1 MIGIYKITS
10 PTGKIYIGQSINIE
24 KRFKSYKYKIP
35 HEQPRLRN
43 SFLKHGIDKHNFEV
57 LCECEIH
64 ELNDK
69 ERYYQDLFSATG
81 KKGLNCS
88 LTASSDRNGKASQET
103 RLKMSITRTGM
114 KQSKETC
121 LKKSNRMKGENNP
134 MFGNNGVKNHFY
146 GKKHSKETLD
156 KIRKIHLNNQYCKG
170 RIVSNE
176 TKKKMSISSL
186 GNTRCSGRVL
196 SESTKNK
203 ISNSLKR
210 KVINIET
217 GEIYNSFTE
226 LAEMLNISKWTI
238 QKRLNGQM
246 KNNTNFKYL

>member
-10 PTGKIYIGQSINIE
+10 KSKRVYIGQSIDIE

-35 HEQPRLRN
+35 FDQPRLRN
-43 SFLKHGIDKHNFEV
+43 SFLKYGFDNHKFEI
-57 LCECEIH
+57 LCECEVS

-69 ERYYQDLFSATG
+69 ERYYQDLYNATS
-81 KKGLNCS
+81 KNGLNCS
-88 LTASSDRNGKASQET
+88 LTTSSDRNGKASQET

-121 LKKSNRMKGENNP
+121 LKKSNRMKGKNNP
-134 MFGNNGVKNHFY
+134 MFGRNGDKNSFY
-146 GKKHSKETLD
+146 GKTHSKETLD
-156 KIRKIHLNNQYCKG
+156 KISRIHLNNQYCKG
-170 RIVSNE
+170 RKVSNE
-176 TKKKMSISSL
+176 TKKKMSFSSL
-186 GNTRCSGRVL
+186 GNTRCKDRIL
-196 SESTKNK
+196 SEITKNK

-210 KVINIET
+210 KVINVET
-217 GEIYNSFTE
+217 GEIYTSATE

>member
-121 LKKSNRMKGENNP
+121 LKKSN
-134 MFGNNGVKNHFY
+134 
-146 GKKHSKETLD
+146 
-156 KIRKIHLNNQYCKG
+156 
-170 RIVSNE
+170 
-176 TKKKMSISSL
+176 
-186 GNTRCSGRVL
+186 
-196 SESTKNK
+196 
-203 ISNSLKR
+203 SLKR